1 MRDTYQRQSIII
13 IVAKIKNWHMGA
25 ELYLVSLKLITLSC
39 FGYFLLQVLKS
50 RRTCTLYEA
59 TKDCPEKGH
68 VRSLKMHIF
77 FANYE
82 NAILKVTNC
91 TQNIKSKKFLFW

>member
-25 ELYLVSLKLITLSC
+25 ELYLVSLMLITLSC

-59 TKDCPEKGH
+59 AKNCLEKGH
-68 VRSLKMHIF
+68 VGSLKMQF
-77 FANYE
+77 LFANYE
-82 NAILKVTNC
+82 NAMFKVTNC
-91 TQNIKSKKFLFW
+91 TQNIK